1 MSTAA
6 NTNTEATLEQA
17 FAATAAKAD
26 VTPSP
31 RPDLNGRLVQVPGAP
46 QVYLVINGY
55 RRWIPNYETFLNLF
69 PGNATI
75 QSDTGVGLISE
86 GPALSNGA
94 VLAKSS
100 AAVQVYLVSN
110 GMKMWIPSPAI
121 FTLNQFNSNNILTV
135 VPVIMDAVPAGPDIQ
150 PPTQS

>member
-26 VTPSP
+26 VAPSP

-55 RRWIPNYETFLNLF
+55 RRWIPNYPTFLNLF
-69 PGNATI
+69 PSNASI

-100 AAVQVYLVSN
+100 DDVKIYLVTN

-121 FTLNQFNSNNILTV
+121 FQLNQFNPATVLTV
-135 VPVIMDAVPAGPDIQ
+135 APVIMNAVPNGPDIQ
-150 PPTQS
+150 PPTTA

>member
-6 NTNTEATLEQA
+6 NTNTGATTEQLMA
-17 FAATAAKAD
+17 DAAAKAD
-26 VTPSP
+26 AAPTP
-31 RPDLNGRLVQVPGAP
+31 RPDLNGRLVQVPGLP

-55 RRWIPNYETFLNLF
+55 RRWIPDYDTFLNLF

-86 GPALSNGA
+86 GPALSSGA

-100 AAVQVYLVSN
+100 DDVRIYLVTN

-121 FTLNQFNSNNILTV
+121 FQLNQFNSATVLTV
-135 VPVIMDAVPAGPDIQ
+135 VPVIMKAVPTGPDIQ
-150 PPTQS
+150 APTQA